1 MMKETREKHMKIK
14 KHQIRKLLSQ
24 FATIY
29 DMQQK
34 MSKSLNG
41 GKTFALDG
49 RLIGD
54 MGECLVSYLYGVDL
68 EETQTPG
75 QDGTLNDKPVEIK
88 VRTKNEKGR
97 INHVHISD
105 ATITKNGCY
114 LFVLSFDPDHKQVE
128 VTISAW
134 LSKSE
139 LKKIK
144 RTDKGFATLSNL
156 KQCVTLNCCDD
167 CKKKKMAG
175 WTIYYKEVL

>member
-1 MMKETREKHMKIK
+1 MIIEKRQIK
-14 KHQIRKLLSQ
+14 RLLSQ

-29 DMQQK
+29 DMQQG
-34 MSKSLNG
+34 MSKILKTQ
-41 GKTFALDG
+41 KTFALDG

-68 EETQTPG
+68 EETQMPG

-88 VRTKNEKGR
+88 VRTKNKKGH

-105 ATITKNGCY
+105 ATIKKNGCY
-114 LFVLSFDPDHKQVE
+114 LFVLSFDPEHTQIE

-134 LSKSE
+134 LSKAE

-156 KQCVTLNCCDD
+156 KQCVAPNCCEN
-167 CKKKKMAG
+167 CKKIKMAG
-175 WTIYYKEVL
+175 WTIYYKETL